1 MKELTITSPAFQAN
15 QSIPEKY
22 SCDIQNINPP
32 LAIEGVP
39 QEAKSL
45 ALIIDDPDAP
55 SGTFDHWVIW
65 NIPPSQTKIVENSA
79 PGMEGVNGMG
89 ERGYTGPCPPP
100 GKPHHYNFRVYA
112 LDMQLDLGENS
123 KKKDLENA
131 LKGHVLAEGK
141 LIGLFSR

>member
-1 MKELTITSPAFQAN
+1 MKELTITSPAFQNN
-15 QSIPEKY
+15 QSIPQKY
-22 SCDIQNINPP
+22 SCDYQNINPP
-32 LAIEGVP
+32 LTIEGIP
-39 QEAKSL
+39 QGTKSL

-65 NIPPSQTKIVENSA
+65 NIPPSQNKIAEHTT
-79 PGMEGVNGMG
+79 PGIEGVNGMG

-112 LDMQLDLGENS
+112 LDTQLGLADDS
-123 KKKDLENA
+123 KKKDLEQA
-131 LKGHVLAEGK
+131 MRGHVLAEGK